1 MIELV
6 KMKTCG
12 VVKASRGVLKVPV
25 KFVQDVLGALKGQP
39 HLEWAIVMKGSRSQ
53 DGTEVEIYE
62 WFVPQDQERT
72 GTNVRLPSMYETGE
86 YVAVLHSHH
95 SMGAWFSGTDHEQL
109 NGRFPVSMVVST
121 RLEGDLAKVLGF
133 SYYIE
138 GQVLLPCGSLGVAKF
153 DLEVVDLD
161 GWPKGNPGIADER
174 TVVKEPGDCGHF
186 VVTEETGLSKL
197 VQPKCGLVPEI
208 QVMKV
213 GVIEPRDGVNSLLP
227 EKTAGQYTWVSG
239 QQGKKHHSN
248 GGWSGHGYD
257 YSDEYYYSVGFDPK
271 EEEEGVTTR
280 EKKKRKNN
288 QPKGFQVTDRR
299 RTREDDEVVDLAE
312 YGLPNGWQNM
322 SAMEILENLE
332 LEDDESGVLVPMRP
346 EFDEDDFEDDLP
358 EWLQDEL
365 MQYAHMSLP
374 ELQEE
379 LQRDPAGMAMSI
391 LAFSRWFWGEDP
403 EEG

>member
-1 MIELV
+1 MFELV

-39 HLEWAIVMKGSRSQ
+39 HLEWAIVMKGTRSL
-53 DGTEVEIYE
+53 DGTVVEINE

-72 GTNVRLPSMYETGE
+72 GANVRLPSMYESGE

-133 SYYIE
+133 SYHIE
-138 GQVLLPCGSLGVAKF
+138 GQVMLPCGSLGVVKF

-161 GWPKGNPGIADER
+161 GWPKSSPGIADER
-174 TVVKEPGDCGHF
+174 TVVKEPGDCGNF
-186 VVTEETGLSKL
+186 VINGETGLSKL
-197 VQPKCGLVPEI
+197 VQPKCGLIPEM
-208 QVMKV
+208 QVLKV
-213 GVIEPRDGVNSLLP
+213 GVIEPRDGINSLLP
-227 EKTAGQYTWVSG
+227 DKAAGQYTWVSG
-239 QQGKKHHSN
+239 QQGKKQHGS
-248 GGWSGHGYD
+248 GGWSGYEYD
-257 YSDEYYYSVGFDPK
+257 YSDRYYQQVEFDRDDEEVSVGGK
-271 EEEEGVTTR
+271 G
-280 EKKKRKNN
+280 KRKSS

-299 RTREDDEVVDLAE
+299 RTQREDDDVVDLAE
-312 YGLPNGWQNM
+312 YGLPTGWQNM

-332 LEDDESGVLVPMRP
+332 LDEDGSGSLVPMKP
-346 EFDEDDFEDDLP
+346 EYAEDDFDDDLP

-365 MQYAHMSLP
+365 MQYAHMDLA